1 MGRISINGFPKWT
14 SCGKYIR
21 TVMATFGGTIFL
33 GWQSIDGFPKWTSCG
48 KSTTGTLVATFSGTF
63 SFLESSALSGKF
75 SVPPVV
81 TF

>member
-33 GWQSIDGFPKWTSCG
+33 GGSLLMASRNGQA
-48 KSTTGTLVATFSGTF
+48 V
-63 SFLESSALSGKF
+63 ESGKF